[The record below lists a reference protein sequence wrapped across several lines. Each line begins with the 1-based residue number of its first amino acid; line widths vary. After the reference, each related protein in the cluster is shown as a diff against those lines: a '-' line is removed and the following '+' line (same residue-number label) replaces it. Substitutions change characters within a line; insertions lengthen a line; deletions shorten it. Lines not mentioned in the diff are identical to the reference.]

1 MGRWLGKDGKFS
13 RPPST
18 ALRPSAERNH
28 SSHKK
33 HKASRPWGNDAG
45 IEQLGKADFLFE
57 SGRLCSAMDILFLGG
72 FAKVLISGAFGLRC
86 VVFELLVVDVAQE
99 VDICQP

>member
-1 MGRWLGKDGKFS
+1 MLRLRPRRVDGILNCGRSRGEDGKFS

-18 ALRPSAERNH
+18 ALRLHSSAERNH
-28 SSHKK
+28 LSGKK

-72 FAKVLISGAFGLRC
+72 FAKVLIIRGFWASMCG
-86 VVFELLVVDVAQE
+86 V
-99 VDICQP
+99 

>member
-1 MGRWLGKDGKFS
+1 MGRWLGEDGKFS
-13 RPPST
+13 RPPFDCAQAS
-18 ALRPSAERNH
+18 LPPLAERNH
-28 SSHKK
+28 SSRKK

-72 FAKVLISGAFGLRC
+72 FAKVLIIKGFWASMCG
-86 VVFELLVVDVAQE
+86 V
-99 VDICQP
+99 